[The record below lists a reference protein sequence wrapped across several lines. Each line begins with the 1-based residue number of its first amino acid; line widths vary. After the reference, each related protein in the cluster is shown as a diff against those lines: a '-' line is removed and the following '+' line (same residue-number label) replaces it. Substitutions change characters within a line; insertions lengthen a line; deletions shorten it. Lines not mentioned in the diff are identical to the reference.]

1 MKLFGGPGEPE
12 PGFRKSL
19 KITLLPSPLGIFAT
33 LIKTLND
40 HLFRIV
46 TGVLTSQVD

>member
-12 PGFRKSL
+12 ANQGEPGFRKIL
-19 KITLLPSPLGIFAT
+19 KMTFLPSPLGIFAF

-40 HLFRIV
+40 HLFLTV
-46 TGVLTSQVD
+46 TGV